1 MDKSRNFSNHFNFRT
16 MPKLIG
22 PFREI
27 ITLAKT
33 PEKGSLKDSEL
44 GIIQHGGVLIE
55 DGKILKAGAFDE
67 LASEVSEIEEVEND
81 QVLMPG
87 LIDCHTHLVWGG
99 TRARD
104 YTLRMSGESYEKILE
119 QGGGIFDSVEKTRNA
134 TADLLKA
141 GLVNRA
147 NRHLK
152 DGVTTIEVKSGYG
165 LDVANELKI
174 LEVIRAGK
182 SEVEVDLIPTCLAAH
197 VCPKEFQDKK
207 VFLEYLEKELLPQLL
222 VKGLT
227 NRIDIFVE
235 PSAFPVEIAKDY
247 MSSAKK
253 LGFDLTIHADQF
265 HTGGSQIAVE
275 LGARSA
281 DHLEAS
287 TEKEVELLAKSD
299 TVAVAL
305 PGASIG
311 LGMQFTPARKL
322 LDAGASMAVSTDWNP
337 GSGPMGD
344 LLVQASILGIYEKL
358 SSAEIFSGITF
369 RAAKALGLND
379 RGRILVGMKADMIAF
394 PVDDYREILYN
405 QGKIKP
411 NMVWKSGKQVKHV

>member
-1 MDKSRNFSNHFNFRT
+1 MS
-16 MPKLIG
+16 KLIG
-22 PFREI
+22 PFREV
-27 ITLAKT
+27 ITLANT
-33 PEKGSLKDSEL
+33 PEKGTLSDSEL
-44 GIIQHGGVLIE
+44 EIIQNGGVLIE
-55 DGKILKAGAFDE
+55 DGKILKVGAFGD
-67 LASEVSEIEEVEND
+67 LAMEASEIEEVGDD

-134 TADLLKA
+134 SADLLKS
-141 GLVNRA
+141 GLIKRA
-147 NRHLK
+147 NRHLQ

-174 LEVIRAGK
+174 LEVIKAGK
-182 SEVEVDLIPTCLAAH
+182 AEVEADLIPTCLAAH
-197 VCPKEFQDKK
+197 VCPTEFQDKK
-207 VFLEYLEKELLPQLL
+207 LFLEYLEKELLPKLL

-227 NRIDIFVE
+227 NRVDIFVE
-235 PSAFPVEIAKDY
+235 PSAFPVEIAKSY
-247 MSSAKK
+247 MLAAKK

-265 HTGGSQIAVE
+265 NTGGSQIAVE

-287 TEKEVELLAKSD
+287 TEKEIEILAKSD

-322 LDAGASMAVSTDWNP
+322 LNAGASLAISTDWNP

-358 SSAEIFSGITF
+358 SSAEIFSGLTF
-369 RAAKALGLND
+369 RAAKALGLHD
-379 RGRILVGMKADMIAF
+379 RGRIKAGMKVDMISF

-411 NMVWKSGKQVKHV
+411 IMIWKNGNRIENV

>member
-1 MDKSRNFSNHFNFRT
+1 MS
-16 MPKLIG
+16 KLIG
-22 PFREI
+22 PFKEV

-33 PEKGSLKDSEL
+33 PEKGVLADSSLL
-44 GIIQHGGVLIE
+44 IIENGGVLVE
-55 DGKILKAGAFDE
+55 DEKILKTGSFESLSKEADQ
-67 LASEVSEIEEVEND
+67 IEEVESAH
-81 QVLMPG
+81 VLMPG
-87 LIDCHTHLVWGG
+87 LVDCHTHLVWGG

-119 QGGGIFDSVEKTRNA
+119 QGGGIFDSVEKTRGA
-134 TADLLKA
+134 SSEVLKE
-141 GLVNRA
+141 GLVKRA
-147 NRHLK
+147 NRHLN

-165 LDVANELKI
+165 LDVGNELKV
-174 LEVIRAGK
+174 LEVVKNAKADIKA
-182 SEVEVDLIPTCLAAH
+182 DLIPTCLAAH
-197 VCPKEFQDKK
+197 VCPKEFSDKK
-207 VFLEYLEKELLPQLL
+207 EFLTYLENELLPQLL

-247 MSSAKK
+247 MAAARK

-287 TEKEVELLAKSD
+287 TDKEVELLAKSD

-322 LDAGASMAVSTDWNP
+322 LDAGASLAISTDWNP

-344 LLVQASILGIYEKL
+344 LLVQAAILGIYEKL

-369 RAAKALGLND
+369 RAAKALGLDD
-379 RGRILVGMKADMIAF
+379 RGRIAVGKKADMIAF

-411 NMVWKSGKQVKHV
+411 DMIWKNGKQI